1 MALIGVY
8 NINPINFT
16 SEEKD
21 QNEDED
27 FEIDEI
33 SGRKL
38 QHHFDLLFRNR
49 LSNEAKLKKSS
60 HSPKPEGKHH
70 PTINNNSRQMAEK
83 YRDRM
88 VAKANLRFEAS
99 NVDIH
104 LPDKK
109 LLTHEDLLVID
120 NLGKTL

>member
-1 MALIGVY
+1 
-8 NINPINFT
+8 
-16 SEEKD
+16 
-21 QNEDED
+21 
-27 FEIDEI
+27 
-33 SGRKL
+33 
-38 QHHFDLLFRNR
+38 
-49 LSNEAKLKKSS
+49 
-60 HSPKPEGKHH
+60 
-70 PTINNNSRQMAEK
+70 MAEK

-120 NLGKTL
+120 SLGKTL